1 MARRIIM
8 YKCLKEGWITYSD
21 GLKKHNIRVDKG
33 RYIRSIDNENKEKI
47 GTVWFVKE
55 KSLLEGKR

>member
-1 MARRIIM
+1 M
-8 YKCLKEGWITYSD
+8 YKCLKEGWITYSE
-21 GLKKHNIRVDKG
+21 GLKKYNIRVDKG
-33 RYIRSIDNENKEKI
+33 RYIREIREEDKEKI